1 MSKLS
6 NSQIRHLK
14 GLAHS
19 LKSVVMVGDK
29 GLSENVIEEIKIA
42 LNSHE
47 LIKINI
53 RADSR
58 EERNDFIEKIIN
70 KTQSTKVQTIGGK
83 LVIYKPA
90 KEPKIILPRK

>member
-14 GLAHS
+14 GLAHN
-19 LKSVVMVGDK
+19 LKPVVMIGDK
-29 GLSENVIEEIKIA
+29 GLSQTVMDEIKIA
-42 LNSHE
+42 LDSHE

-53 RADSR
+53 RAEDR
-58 EERNDFIEKIIN
+58 ENRNTIIEKIIN

-83 LVIYKPA
+83 LVIYKQS
-90 KEPKIILPRK
+90 KEPKVAIPKK